1 MRPVDLSEQ
10 LKGAFEQAHQL
21 LVANNEA
28 STPFLRVPNVT
39 VSILSAFHYE
49 LLANNDVF
57 ASQIFLDE
65 LNAST
70 CGGLIKEIIIDKTF
84 EGEVIPES
92 VFLMSRILPIS

>member
-1 MRPVDLSEQ
+1 
-10 LKGAFEQAHQL
+10 
-21 LVANNEA
+21 
-28 STPFLRVPNVT
+28 
-39 VSILSAFHYE
+39 
-49 LLANNDVF
+49 LANNDVF

-92 VFLMSRILPIS
+92 VLLMSRILPIS